1 MRPRRAVGEALPAPL
16 PGDPLRGALTRATD
30 HHSRRGDR
38 QPGSNKGNQPL
49 PLAAAESG
57 ISMKNHRALLV
68 VATPTS
74 RTLGGLFD
82 VTTSADR
89 QQRRWDL
96 HLGQYSPF
104 PPTETFHR
112 KVSLRSRPFNG
123 ESRDSHRT

>member
-1 MRPRRAVGEALPAPL
+1 MRPRRAVGEALAAPL
-16 PGDPLRGALTRATD
+16 PGDPLRGGLTRATD

-96 HLGQYSPF
+96 HLGLAGPRL
-104 PPTETFHR
+104 ELRRWR
-112 KVSLRSRPFNG
+112 KRR
-123 ESRDSHRT
+123 R

>member
-1 MRPRRAVGEALPAPL
+1 MRPRRAVGEALAAPL
-16 PGDPLRGALTRATD
+16 PGDPLRGGLTRATD

-96 HLGQYSPF
+96 QLDPAGA
-104 PPTETFHR
+104 
-112 KVSLRSRPFNG
+112 G
-123 ESRDSHRT
+123 EVRRVVAAERR